1 MSSAPPLRRRPPGRS
16 ILLHGVDW
24 RTYGR
29 LLKIFADR
37 PGLRLTYDRGALE
50 IMSPLREHESVAEI
64 LGCFVRVL
72 AEELNVPIGAGRS
85 TTLRRRKKQRGL
97 EPDHSWWI
105 QNEIRVRGKTDIDFR
120 VDPPPDLAIEVD
132 VTRSSP
138 NRMSIY
144 AALGVQEIWRDDK
157 GALTFHLL
165 QSDGT
170 YAVIPRSQ
178 ALPLV
183 TPADLARFLALRT
196 TLDET
201 SLVRQF
207 RAWVR
212 QQLAGGTPPAP

>member
-1 MSSAPPLRRRPPGRS
+1 M
-16 ILLHGVDW
+16 
-24 RTYGR
+24 R
-29 LLKIFADR
+29 LFAER
-37 PGLRLTYDRGALE
+37 PGFRLTYDRGALE
-50 IMSPLREHESVAEI
+50 IMSPLYKHASNTDLLAR
-64 LGCFVRVL
+64 FVNVL
-72 AEELNVPIGAGRS
+72 TEEQDMPIKAGRS
-85 TTLRRRKKQRGL
+85 TTLRRRKKRRGL